1 MRGSLA
7 KNSRGALNATH
18 ARPRTDDEEAV
29 SAATKPPS
37 TMEVLGGRTR
47 AAPAAPDALPLPK
60 TIADLRRFSVMPSD
74 HFNYA
79 ATWFTLSAATAALAV
94 KAARQ
99 APK

>member
-1 MRGSLA
+1 M
-7 KNSRGALNATH
+7 NATH

-47 AAPAAPDALPLPK
+47 PAPTAPDALPLPK